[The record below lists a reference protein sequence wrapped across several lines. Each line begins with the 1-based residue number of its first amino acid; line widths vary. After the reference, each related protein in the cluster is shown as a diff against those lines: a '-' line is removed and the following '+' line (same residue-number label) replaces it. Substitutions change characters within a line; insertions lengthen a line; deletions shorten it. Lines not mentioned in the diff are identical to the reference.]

1 MTSRKNAIEIRG
13 LNYYYPD
20 GTKALYNIDLD
31 ILKEES
37 VGIIGPNGAGKS
49 TLLLHLNGILQGEG
63 YVKIFGEKISRE
75 NITRIRKKVGLVF
88 QDPDNQLFMP
98 TVFDDVAFGPLNM
111 SLSKDEVHKL
121 VDEALSKVDMLNF
134 KNRSSHHLSFGE
146 KKRISIAT
154 VLSMR
159 PEILVLDEPSS
170 NLDPYHRR
178 QLIEF
183 LNGIFITKVIATHD
197 LDLVLETCTRV
208 VLLDDGEIVAEGS
221 TVDILKNKEL
231 LETHSLEV
239 PASIYLREEKPTF
252 GRF

>member
-1 MTSRKNAIEIRG
+1 MRLNRKAIEIKK
-13 LNYYYPD
+13 LNYSYPD
-20 GTKALYNIDLD
+20 GTNALSDINLD
-31 ILKEES
+31 IFEEES
-37 VGIIGPNGAGKS
+37 LGVVGPNGAGKS

-63 YVKIFGEKISRE
+63 SIKIFGEEINSG
-75 NITRIRKKVGLVF
+75 NLFHIRRKVGLVF

-154 VLSMR
+154 VLSMM

-183 LNGIFITKVIATHD
+183 LNDISITRVIATHD

-221 TVDILKNKEL
+221 TVDVLKNKEL
-231 LETHSLEV
+231 LEAHSLEV
-239 PASIYLREEKPTF
+239 PASVYLKEEKPTP
-252 GRF
+252 GKS